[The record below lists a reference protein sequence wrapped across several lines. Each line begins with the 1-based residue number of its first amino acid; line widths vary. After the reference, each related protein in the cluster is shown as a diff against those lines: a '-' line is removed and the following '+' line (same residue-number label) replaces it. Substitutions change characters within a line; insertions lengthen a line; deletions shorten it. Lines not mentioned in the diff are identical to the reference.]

1 MSVSKT
7 EETEPRATSRT
18 WMGLAV
24 LALPTLLV
32 ALDMNVL
39 FLALPRLTA
48 ELGADSVEQLWITDA
63 YGFMVAGLVI
73 TMGTLGDR
81 IGRRK
86 LLLTGAFAFAIAS
99 LASAYAPNPTVLIAA
114 RTVLGIAGATVM
126 PSTLALITNMFRDAQ
141 DRGKAI
147 AVWATCNFTGAALGP
162 VVGGILL
169 DHFWWGSVFLMA
181 LPIMVVVLIAGP
193 LLLPEFRPPQAGKL
207 DLVSVLLSMLAI
219 LPVVYGIK
227 TLATGNGTAT
237 VSVVAI
243 LVGLVFAIVFVRRQL
258 HLDNPLL
265 DLRLFTRRSFA
276 LVVLA
281 LALAG
286 IVMAGIGL
294 LVTQFLQSVLG
305 YSPLTSAL
313 WFAPMGLAVAVGT
326 MVTPAFTKSL
336 KPSVAIA
343 GGLAVST
350 IGAAVLIVVNSTWGP
365 VPVVIGI
372 AILAVG
378 TGPLFTIGTG
388 LVVGS
393 VPPERAGS
401 AAAMSETANF
411 LGGALGLALLG
422 TIGAA
427 VYQHQMAGAV
437 PDGVPEAAAD
447 AARETVAGATS
458 VAASLPADQ
467 ATELLRQA
475 HSAFTSGL
483 NTAGVVSTVIFALF
497 TVLAAVF
504 FRRAGGEES

>member
-7 EETEPRATSRT
+7 EETEPRATSRD

-86 LLLTGAFAFAIAS
+86 LLLTGAVAFAIAS

-126 PSTLALITNMFRDAQ
+126 PSTLALITNMFRNGQ
-141 DRGKAI
+141 ERGKAI

-193 LLLPEFRPPQAGKL
+193 LVLPEFRPPQAGRL
-207 DLVSVLLSMLAI
+207 DLTSVLLSMLAI

-243 LVGLVFAIVFVRRQL
+243 LVGLVFGIVFVRRQL
-258 HLDNPLL
+258 RLENPLL

-286 IVMAGIGL
+286 IVMAGVGL

-305 YSPLTSAL
+305 YSPLVSAL

-350 IGAAVLIVVNSTWGP
+350 LGAAVLIVVNSTWGP

-401 AAAMSETANF
+401 AAA
-411 LGGALGLALLG
+411 
-422 TIGAA
+422 
-427 VYQHQMAGAV
+427 
-437 PDGVPEAAAD
+437 
-447 AARETVAGATS
+447 
-458 VAASLPADQ
+458 
-467 ATELLRQA
+467 
-475 HSAFTSGL
+475 
-483 NTAGVVSTVIFALF
+483 
-497 TVLAAVF
+497 
-504 FRRAGGEES
+504 